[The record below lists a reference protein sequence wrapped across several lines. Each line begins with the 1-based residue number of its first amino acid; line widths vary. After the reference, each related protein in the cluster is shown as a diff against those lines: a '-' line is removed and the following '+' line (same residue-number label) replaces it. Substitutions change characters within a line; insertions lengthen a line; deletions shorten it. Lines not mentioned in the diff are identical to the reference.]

1 VSSLLLIARGNP
13 SELLKAIDQTLEF
26 ISLPIEAAV
35 KRSCAMLAAF
45 ARNRETDPVVP
56 QVLSNRPAAIGLI
69 ADEPLR
75 TPLGAARPA
84 TFHGALGH
92 QGDQDERLMTLP
104 RREYE
109 GHGLALALG
118 REMDFGTK
126 AALAAS

>member
-1 VSSLLLIARGNP
+1 
-13 SELLKAIDQTLEF
+13 
-26 ISLPIEAAV
+26 
-35 KRSCAMLAAF
+35 MLAAF
-45 ARNRETDPVVP
+45 ARNREADPVAP

-104 RREYE
+104 RREYK

-118 REMDFGTK
+118 PEMDFGTK
-126 AALAAS
+126 TDLAAS